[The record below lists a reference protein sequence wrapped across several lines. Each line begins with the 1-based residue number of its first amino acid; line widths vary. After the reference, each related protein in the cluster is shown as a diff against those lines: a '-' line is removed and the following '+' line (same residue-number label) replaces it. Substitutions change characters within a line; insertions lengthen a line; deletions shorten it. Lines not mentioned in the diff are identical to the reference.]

1 MLNLVLNSSAGRLD
15 KIPKNKKLV
24 TQYKEDRELTKGIN
38 FENEQRVAGVAAAS
52 GGKLSV
58 LKAPV
63 LEPADA
69 KQKKAKGAAIKPG
82 LPFGAACK

>member
-1 MLNLVLNSSAGRLD
+1 MD
-15 KIPKNKKLV
+15 KVPKNKKLV
-24 TQYKEDRELTKGIN
+24 KQYNEDRELTKGIN

-63 LEPADA
+63 LESADA
-69 KQKKAKGAAIKPG
+69 KQKKKGAAIKPG
-82 LPFGAACK
+82 LPFGASAK